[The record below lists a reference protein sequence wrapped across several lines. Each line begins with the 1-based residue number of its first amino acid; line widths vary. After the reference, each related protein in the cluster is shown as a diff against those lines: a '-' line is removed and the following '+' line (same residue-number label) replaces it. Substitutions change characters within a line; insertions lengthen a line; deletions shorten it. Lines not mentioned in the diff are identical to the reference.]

1 MPASAANDEQ
11 LIQQAKQGDLEAFA
25 QLYHRY
31 LPLVHRR
38 VRYIIPEQDVD
49 DVTQEVFIAVLHSLP
64 GFRGDARFGTWLRTL
79 TNRKV
84 ADFYRH
90 QKRKSV
96 PPTVPL
102 SDGSDGTAREPA
114 VPGTAAASEERLLLR
129 RAMNALSPAH
139 REVLLLR
146 FAEGL
151 QFQEIARLQGLSL
164 EATKSL
170 FRRAVAAL
178 RDLLTE

>member
-1 MPASAANDEQ
+1 MPVPAASDEK
-11 LIQQAKQGDLEAFA
+11 LIQQAQRGDLDAFG

-38 VRYIIPEQDVD
+38 VRYIVPEQDVD

-64 GFRGDARFGTWLRTL
+64 GFRGEARFSTWLRTL

-90 QKRKSV
+90 QGRKSV
-96 PPTVPL
+96 PPTVPMPE
-102 SDGSDGTAREPA
+102 GTSGILREPSVSYA
-114 VPGTAAASEERLLLR
+114 DRNEERLMLR
-129 RAMNALSPAH
+129 RALQSLSEAY

-151 QFQEIARLQGLSL
+151 QFQEIADLQGLSL

-170 FRRAVAAL
+170 FRRAVSSL
-178 RDLLTE
+178 REKMTE